1 MEIVIIGGL
10 LAGINALMLFVLN
23 NIRGDVK
30 DISKEIRSLSEKVIK
45 QEVLIDDLVDDK
57 IIKTKQIKDLE
68 NNVICYKF
76 AK

>member
-30 DISKEIRSLSEKVIK
+30 DISKEVRSLSEKVIK